1 MLLLKLWPV
10 CGITIRSQPLLV
22 DITAPELEPDPT
34 VTLSAGHRPL
44 GPVLCSRPYRLAV
57 NLLLRLL
64 LLLVLALMAPLSLAL
79 SFDVRG
85 VSGAA
90 RDNVQ
95 VFLDTRL
102 RRLPDSEA
110 AARRRIEST
119 AREALRA
126 VGYYRPQLNISRQ
139 ADDEWLV
146 EIKAGQPV
154 RVRELKV
161 TVSGEGEQDPSYRRY
176 LRRLPLKQGDLLHHG
191 HYESIKQQLQSIA
204 AQHGYFD
211 ARFSERTLEVDV
223 DNHSARVV
231 IRFDSGARYHFGEI
245 SISGSQIDEARVRQ
259 LISAREGEP
268 YDVSKLA
275 ATSQRL
281 ARSQWFDSSRV
292 LPSRGEADE
301 ARTVPVAIELAPRVA
316 NAIETKFGWATD
328 TGPRVGLAWNKPWV
342 NSAGH
347 SLSTSVEW
355 SEPIQNVEVTY
366 RVPGDDPLD
375 DYYEAAVGSEVV
387 NNNDTDSRSY
397 SVQLGRHSEWR
408 NSLRSYTLRWL
419 HEDFVQANDSGKVDL
434 YLPGW
439 SFQRL
444 RTVGKA
450 TDPSRV
456 DKMLATVE
464 ATDEAIGSDIRLLSL
479 RGRAGVQWRL
489 FTNHRLLLRVDGG
502 ALLTDNFDQV
512 PYSMRFFA
520 GGDQSVRGYDYESI
534 APTNSAGELV
544 GGRNLLT
551 GSAGYQYRVLDNWWA
566 ATFFD
571 AGAAFDTL
579 ETTTLSRS
587 VGIGV
592 RWQSPIAPVR
602 VDLAFPLDS
611 DDGGFRLH
619 FALGPEL

>member
-1 MLLLKLWPV
+1 MKH
-10 CGITIRSQPLLV
+10 
-22 DITAPELEPDPT
+22 AE
-34 VTLSAGHRPL
+34 AN
-44 GPVLCSRPYRLAV
+44 Y
-57 NLLLRLL
+57 LRLL
-64 LLLVLALMAPLSLAL
+64 SSQGITTTGDLPLTE
-79 SFDVRG
+79 
-85 VSGAA
+85 VSGVIE
-90 RDNVQ
+90 D
-95 VFLDTRL
+95 L
-102 RRLPDSEA
+102 RSAVVEGNTHIYIKLKGDDFYYVVSVADSEV
-110 AARRRIEST
+110 AARRRIDST

-126 VGYYRPQLNISRQ
+126 VGYYQPQISINRLA
-139 ADDEWLV
+139 ADSWQL
-146 EIKAGQPV
+146 EIKPGQPV
-154 RVRELKV
+154 RVREFKV
-161 TVSGEGEQDPSYRRY
+161 NVSGEGQQDPRYRRY
-176 LRRLPLKQGDLLHHG
+176 LKRLPMQQGDLLHHG
-191 HYESIKQQLQSIA
+191 HYDDIKQQLQSIA
-204 AQHGYFD
+204 AQNGYFE
-211 ARFSERTLEVDV
+211 ARFTERTLEVDV
-223 DNHSARVV
+223 EKHSARVV
-231 IRFDSGARYHFGEI
+231 ILFDSGVRYRFGEV
-245 SISGSQIDEARVRQ
+245 SVTGSHIDEARVQ
-259 LISAREGEP
+259 ELISVREGQP
-268 YDVSKLA
+268 YEVTKLA
-275 ATSQRL
+275 ETSQRL
-281 ARSQWFDSSRV
+281 ARSQWFESSRV
-292 LPSRGEADE
+292 LPSRGEAGE
-301 ARTVPVAIELAPRVA
+301 ARTVPVAIELAPTVA

-355 SEPIQNVEVTY
+355 SEPIQNAEITY

-375 DYYEAAVGSEVV
+375 DYYEAAMGAEMVD
-387 NNNDTDSRSY
+387 NNDTDSRSY
-397 SVQLGRHSEWR
+397 SLQIGRHSEWQ

-444 RTVGKA
+444 RTIGKP

-479 RGRAGVQWRL
+479 RGRAGAQWRL

-502 ALLTDNFDQV
+502 ALITDNFDDV

-534 APTNSAGELV
+534 APTNSDGELV

-566 ATFFD
+566 ATFID

-579 ETTTLSRS
+579 ETTTLSRA

-602 VDLAFPLDS
+602 IDLAFPLDS

>member
-1 MLLLKLWPV
+1 M
-10 CGITIRSQPLLV
+10 
-22 DITAPELEPDPT
+22 
-34 VTLSAGHRPL
+34 
-44 GPVLCSRPYRLAV
+44 LCSGPNGLAV

-102 RRLPDSEA
+102 RRLPDSET
-110 AARRRIEST
+110 AARRRIDST
-119 AREALRA
+119 VREALRA
-126 VGYYRPQLNISRQ
+126 VGYYRPQLNISRL
-139 ADDEWLV
+139 ASDEWRV

-154 RVRELKV
+154 RVREL
-161 TVSGEGEQDPSYRRY
+161 TVAISGEGEQDPAYRRY

-231 IRFDSGARYHFGEI
+231 IRFDSGLRYRFGAI
-245 SISGSQIDEARVRQ
+245 SISGSQIDEERVRQ
-259 LISAREGEP
+259 LISAHEGEP

-275 ATSQRL
+275 TTSQRL
-281 ARSQWFDSSRV
+281 ARSQWFESSRV
-292 LPSRGEADE
+292 LPSRSDSASS
-301 ARTVPVAIELAPRVA
+301 RQVPVAIELAPRVA

-328 TGPRVGLAWNKPWV
+328 TGPRIGLAWNKPWL

-355 SEPIQNVEVTY
+355 SEPIQNAEITY

-375 DYYEAAVGSEVV
+375 DYYEAALGGEQVI
-387 NNNDTDSRSY
+387 NNDTDSRRY
-397 SVQLGRHSEWR
+397 SIQLGRHSEWD

-419 HEDFVQANDSGKVDL
+419 HEDFVQGSDSGKVDL

-444 RTVGKA
+444 RTIGRA

-456 DKMLATVE
+456 DKLLATVE
-464 ATDEAIGSDIRLLSL
+464 VTDESFGSDIRLLSL
-479 RGRAGVQWRL
+479 RGRAGAQWRL
-489 FTNHRLLLRVDGG
+489 FTNHRLLMRVDGG
-502 ALLTDNFDQV
+502 VLLTDNFDQV

-566 ATFFD
+566 ATFID

-579 ETTTLSRS
+579 ETTTLSRA

-592 RWQSPIAPVR
+592 RWQSPIAPIR
-602 VDLAFPLDS
+602 FDLAFPLDG
-611 DDGGFRLH
+611 DEGGFRIH

>member
-1 MLLLKLWPV
+1 M
-10 CGITIRSQPLLV
+10 R
-22 DITAPELEPDPT
+22 ELEPDPT
-34 VTLSAGHRPL
+34 VTLSARRGRA
-44 GPVLCSRPYRLAV
+44 GPMLCSAPSWLAV
-57 NLLLRLL
+57 NPLLRLP

-79 SFDVRG
+79 SFDIRG
-85 VSGAA
+85 VSSVA

-102 RRLPDSEA
+102 RRLPDSEV
-110 AARRRIEST
+110 AARRRIDST

-126 VGYYRPQLNISRQ
+126 VGYYQPQISINRLA
-139 ADDEWLV
+139 ADSWQL
-146 EIKAGQPV
+146 EIKPGQPV

-161 TVSGEGEQDPSYRRY
+161 RVSGEGEQDPRYRRY
-176 LRRLPLKQGDLLHHG
+176 LKRLPMQQGDLLHHG
-191 HYESIKQQLQSIA
+191 HYDDIKQQLQSIA
-204 AQHGYFD
+204 AQNGYFE
-211 ARFSERTLEVDV
+211 ARFTERTLEVDV

-231 IRFDSGARYHFGEI
+231 ILFDSGVRYRFGAV
-245 SISGSQIDEARVRQ
+245 SVTGSQIDEARVGE
-259 LISAREGEP
+259 LISVREGQP
-268 YDVSKLA
+268 YEVTKLA
-275 ATSQRL
+275 ETNQRL
-281 ARSQWFDSSRV
+281 ARSQWFESSRV
-292 LPSRGEADE
+292 LPRRGEADE
-301 ARTVPVAIELAPRVA
+301 ARTVPVAIELVPTVA

-355 SEPIQNVEVTY
+355 SEPIQNAEVTY

-375 DYYEAAVGSEVV
+375 DYYEAAIGVEMVD
-387 NNNDTDSRSY
+387 NNDTDSSSY
-397 SVQLGRHSEWR
+397 SLQIGRHSEWR

-444 RTVGKA
+444 RTVGKP
-450 TDPSRV
+450 TDPSRI

-479 RGRAGVQWRL
+479 RGRAGAQWRL

-502 ALLTDNFDQV
+502 ALITDNFDDV

-534 APTNSAGELV
+534 APTNSDGELV

-551 GSAGYQYRVLDNWWA
+551 GSVGYQYRVLDNWWA
-566 ATFFD
+566 ATFID

-579 ETTTLSRS
+579 ETTTLSRA

-602 VDLAFPLDS
+602 IDLAFPLDS
-611 DDGGFRLH
+611 DDGGFRIH